1 MVTGADPGAQAFS
14 GRISLGLRRP
24 SRDLIHHPYHS
35 ILEYPYI
42 QILNF
47 HLSILSDYFLSSYI
61 TFYLLY
67 FPTHNCHKLNIFFN
81 TLNH

>member
-35 ILEYPYI
+35 ILEYPHI

-47 HLSILSDYFLSSYI
+47 HLSILDVTI
-61 TFYLLY
+61 LLKQE
-67 FPTHNCHKLNIFFN
+67 TKHLRVQAVSE
-81 TLNH
+81 L

>member
-24 SRDLIHHPYHS
+24 SRDLIHYPYHS
-35 ILEYPYI
+35 ILEYPHI

-47 HLSILSDYFLSSYI
+47 HLSILHVTILSKQEIKHLRGQAVSE
-61 TFYLLY
+61 L
-67 FPTHNCHKLNIFFN
+67 
-81 TLNH
+81 